1 MAASSPGIA
10 FLFFSGEAHKN
21 LHERG
26 LEWWNEDGAELVA
39 QTELSGAVM
48 LTAPLCL
55 FLLKTD
61 VQRFVSSI
69 G

>member
-1 MAASSPGIA
+1 M
-10 FLFFSGEAHKN
+10 
-21 LHERG
+21 
-26 LEWWNEDGAELVA
+26 EWWNEDGAELVA

>member
-1 MAASSPGIA
+1 M
-10 FLFFSGEAHKN
+10 
-21 LHERG
+21 
-26 LEWWNEDGAELVA
+26 EWWNEDGAELVA

-69 G
+69 GCSGLVTCVHGWKAK